1 MQLKRVEAFIK
12 KHRLLKINDT
22 VIVAV
27 SGGPDSLCLLH
38 ILYRLRDKYNL
49 KLVVAHLN
57 HGLRPEALEEA
68 QAVEELARDYTV
80 CFEKK
85 EVDIKA
91 YKKENHLSEEEA
103 GRRAR
108 YNFFHELAKKYKA
121 TVIALGHHY
130 DDQVET
136 VLFNII
142 RGTGPDGLAGIL
154 PARSEGMVKLI
165 RPLLFIRRSEIEDYC
180 RLHNLKPSIDR
191 SNLETGYTRNKLRLE
206 LIPYLEEQFNPR
218 ICEALFGLSEL
229 ARYDR
234 QLLRFMAVKK
244 YKQLATKSSEM
255 LSLELDGLLKLP
267 QSIRGRVLKLALAA
281 YIPGK
286 KLNRLHIERLNKILE
301 QGNLNAR
308 LSLPHNVEALITGK
322 SIILR
327 SSSNLKVK
335 KFNAISLNVPGK
347 AYLPGGIV
355 IAARVENVDNLTWP
369 PLSCQAYLD
378 FERLPVTTLK
388 VQPRWPGARFHPHGA
403 SGSKKLKDFLIDQ
416 KVPEWRRDYL
426 PLVTAGD
433 EILWVAGVRIAHP
446 YMVTA
451 ATKKVLLLELKALK
465 RPKKIN

>member
-1 MQLKRVEAFIK
+1 MQLKQVEAYIK
-12 KHRLLKINDT
+12 RHQLLKKNAT

-38 ILYRLRDKYNL
+38 ILYRLQDSYNL

-57 HGLRPEALEEA
+57 HGLRPEAAEEA
-68 QAVEELARDYTV
+68 QAVEELARDYSV

-85 EVDIKA
+85 EVDVKA

-108 YNFFHELAKKYKA
+108 YIYFHELAKKYKA
-121 TVIALGHHY
+121 AVIALGHHY

-218 ICEALFGLSEL
+218 IREALFGLSDL

-234 QLLRFMAVKK
+234 QLLRSVAGKK
-244 YKQLATKSSEM
+244 YNQLARHSSGKV
-255 LSLELDGLLKLP
+255 SLALDGLLRLP

-286 KLNRLHIERLNKILE
+286 KLNRLHLERLGNLVE
-301 QGNLNAR
+301 QGNMNAR
-308 LSLPHNVEALITGK
+308 LSLPHNVDVLVTCKSVIIRSGTNHKSEKFDEAK
-322 SIILR
+322 
-327 SSSNLKVK
+327 
-335 KFNAISLNVPGK
+335 LNVPGK
-347 AYLPGGIV
+347 VYLPGDIV
-355 IAARVENVDNLTWP
+355 ITARVENVASLTWP
-369 PLSCQAYLD
+369 PLPCQAYLD
-378 FERLPVTTLK
+378 FEQLPVTTLK

-416 KVPEWRRDYL
+416 KIPQWRRDYL
-426 PLVTAGD
+426 PLVTAGE

-446 YMVTA
+446 FMVTA

-465 RPKKIN
+465 RPR